1 MTLAKQIFTDK
12 NNRSYTVRIVPQ
24 GGKYGRNFCLTH
36 DKAEPMIEFY
46 DVRYAHDHDVDGTVL
61 GQFVSRYYLTTLL
74 GAAIGNRGIQLNGG
88 IPEWNIA
95 ANAITAIAQWA
106 NDNVKTYA

>member
-1 MTLAKQIFTDK
+1 
-12 NNRSYTVRIVPQ
+12 
-24 GGKYGRNFCLTH
+24 
-36 DKAEPMIEFY
+36 
-46 DVRYAHDHDVDGTVL
+46 VL